1 MAPVYCPDC
10 GYDNEDARASC
21 VMCYAALTDAE
32 SGEVCTQCS
41 TDNPPGSKFCRGC
54 GNQLDPMGTK
64 VPSRRELGEMALESL
79 SGGGLMGHGGAAED
93 EEEDFAPL
101 AGSDDFEVAD
111 VGPAPAAP
119 AAAAAAAAA
128 PAPPP
133 AAAPVPPPPT
143 GTEEEGE
150 LPPPRVSAKDAVDMS
165 KLGPPPPPPPPSG
178 AAPPPPPPPPPAAG
192 APPPP
197 PPPPPGPGASAPD
210 TFEIEEPGEGD
221 DDFSGWELDDG
232 EKSPDIGP

>member
-1 MAPVYCPDC
+1 MQ
-10 GYDNEDARASC
+10 
-21 VMCYAALTDAE
+21 CYADLSVPEGGT
-32 SGEVCTQCS
+32 VCSQCG
-41 TDNPPGSKFCRGC
+41 TDNPTGSKFCQGC

-64 VPSRRELGEMALESL
+64 VPSRKELGAMVIESM

-93 EEEDFAPL
+93 EDEDFAPL

-111 VGPAPAAP
+111 IGPAPMAP
-119 AAAAAAAAA
+119 AAAAA

-133 AAAPVPPPPT
+133 AAAPAPPPAPPT
-143 GTEEEGE
+143 PSADEDEE
-150 LPPPRVSAKDAVDMS
+150 LPPPRVSTTDAVDMS
-165 KLGPPPPPPPPSG
+165 KMGPPPPPPPPPSA

-192 APPPP
+192 PAS
-197 PPPPPGPGASAPD
+197 SAPD

-221 DDFSGWELDDG
+221 DEFSGWELDDG

>member
-1 MAPVYCPDC
+1 MAPLYCPDC

-21 VMCYAALTDAE
+21 VQCYADLSVPEGGT
-32 SGEVCTQCS
+32 VCSQCG
-41 TDNPPGSKFCRGC
+41 TDNPTGSKFCQGC

-64 VPSRRELGEMALESL
+64 VPSRKELGAMVIESM

-93 EEEDFAPL
+93 EDEDFAPL
-101 AGSDDFEVAD
+101 AGSDAFEVAD
-111 VGPAPAAP
+111 IGPAPMAP
-119 AAAAAAAAA
+119 AAAAA

-133 AAAPVPPPPT
+133 AAAPAPPPAPPT
-143 GTEEEGE
+143 PSADEDEE
-150 LPPPRVSAKDAVDMS
+150 LPPPRVSTTDAVDMS
-165 KLGPPPPPPPPSG
+165 KMGPPPPPPPPPSA

-192 APPPP
+192 PAS
-197 PPPPPGPGASAPD
+197 SAPD

-221 DDFSGWELDDG
+221 DEFSGWELDDG

>member
-1 MAPVYCPDC
+1 VAPLYCPDC

-21 VMCYAALTDAE
+21 VQCYADLSVPEGGT
-32 SGEVCTQCS
+32 VCSQCG
-41 TDNPPGSKFCRGC
+41 TDNPTGSKFCQGC

-64 VPSRRELGEMALESL
+64 VPSRKELGAMVIESM

-93 EEEDFAPL
+93 EDEDFAPL

-111 VGPAPAAP
+111 IGPAPMAP
-119 AAAAAAAAA
+119 AAAAA

-133 AAAPVPPPPT
+133 PSAAPAPPPAPPT
-143 GTEEEGE
+143 PSADEDEE
-150 LPPPRVSAKDAVDMS
+150 LPPPRVSTTDAVDMS
-165 KLGPPPPPPPPSG
+165 KMGPPPPPPPPPSA

-192 APPPP
+192 PAS
-197 PPPPPGPGASAPD
+197 SAPD

-221 DDFSGWELDDG
+221 DEFSGWELDDG